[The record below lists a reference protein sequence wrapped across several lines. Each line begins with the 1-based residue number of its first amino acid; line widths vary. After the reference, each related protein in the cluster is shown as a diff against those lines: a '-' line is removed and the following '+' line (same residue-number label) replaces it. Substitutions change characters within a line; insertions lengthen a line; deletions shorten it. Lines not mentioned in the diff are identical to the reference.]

1 MKFCRKRYIK
11 LPGENVLA
19 VFTDGTLVVTRFP
32 LASYS
37 SNVQFET
44 DVALA
49 RIKSFALDYA
59 CAFPHSLLAPEE

>member
-11 LPGENVLA
+11 LPGGNVLA
-19 VFTDGTLVVTRFP
+19 VFADGTLVVTRFP

-37 SNVQFET
+37 LNVHFET

-49 RIKSFALDYA
+49 RIKSFAQDYA
-59 CAFPHSLLAPEE
+59 GAFPHSLLAPEE